1 MRLPIDD
8 ILPDLRAALRSAPNA
23 VLVAPPGSGKTTRVP
38 LALID
43 EPWLEGRRI
52 VMLEPR
58 RLAARMAAR
67 FMAQSLGE
75 KAGGQVGYRVRLES
89 AVSAATRV
97 EVVTE
102 GVLLRQL
109 QADPGLD
116 GVGAVI
122 FDEFHERSLDGDLSL
137 ALCRDIQA
145 GLRPDLRL
153 VLMSATLD
161 DDRIAALLDDAAV
174 LRGQGQVYPVT
185 RRHVARRAER
195 PLAQEIAALI
205 RQALREEP
213 VGDVLAFAT
222 GEAEIRRICTALTDA
237 GLPPGVT
244 LHPLYGALSPA
255 AQDAAIAAAPAGQR
269 KVVVATT
276 IAETSVT
283 IEGIRLVVDGGYK
296 RAPRFDPGSGMTRL
310 ETVRVSRAA
319 ADQRCGRAG
328 RLGPGL
334 CYRLWAAEEER
345 GLAAFDKPEILDAD
359 LAELALQLALWGTP
373 DPAALRWVDPP
384 PAAALA
390 QARALLMALGAL
402 DPAGHVTADGRAM
415 ARLPMH
421 PRLAHMVVRADA
433 RDQAT
438 AAALAALLSERDP
451 LGARHDAD
459 IRHRLEALAAGDRRL
474 APIAQAARQIRRLIG
489 AAEAPVAAQRAGPL
503 LALAYPDRLA
513 KARGGD
519 GRFVLAGG
527 GGASVAAEDP
537 LAAAPYLVAANL
549 GGGGQGD
556 QRIFL
561 AAPIDEADIERLF
574 ADRIVIEEHIAWDPR
589 QDMVRALRRRRLDA
603 LVLAQQPWPNPPV
616 EAVEAAMLEGVRALG
631 LDALAWT
638 PQARQLRARI
648 GFLRQHDPAGGWPD
662 ISDQAL
668 LAQLPQWLGPDLSGV
683 TKRAAVAAIDIA
695 AALPRLLD
703 WRQQQA
709 LEALAPPRV
718 AVPSGRMAM
727 VDYQPVGGPV
737 LAVKLQEMFGA
748 TASPRVLA
756 DRVALTLHLLS
767 PAGRPLA
774 TTQDLA
780 NFWRAVYPQVRAE
793 MRGRYPRHPWP
804 ENPLD
809 AQATH
814 RAKPR
819 GG

>member
-8 ILPDLRAALRSAPNA
+8 ILPALRATLRTAPNA
-23 VLVAPPGSGKTTRVP
+23 VLVAPPGSGKTTRVA
-38 LALID
+38 LALLD
-43 EPWLEGRRI
+43 EPWIMGRRI
-52 VMLEPR
+52 IMLEPR

-67 FMAQSLGE
+67 FMAQGLSE
-75 KAGGQVGYRVRLES
+75 KVGGQVGYRVRLDS

-109 QADPGLD
+109 QADPGLE
-116 GVGAVI
+116 GVGLVI

-153 VLMSATLD
+153 LLMSATLD
-161 DDRIAALLDDAAV
+161 DERMAGLLDDAAV
-174 LRGQGQVYPVT
+174 LRGQGQAHPVA
-185 RRHVARRAER
+185 RRHVARRTER
-195 PLAQEIAALI
+195 PLAQDIAALI

-213 VGDVLAFAT
+213 VGDVLAFAP
-222 GEAEIRRICTALTDA
+222 GEAEIRRICAALTEA
-237 GLPPGVT
+237 GLPPGVS

-255 AQDAAIAAAPAGQR
+255 EQDTAIAAAPAGQR
-269 KVVVATT
+269 KIVVATT
-276 IAETSVT
+276 IAETSLT
-283 IEGIRLVVDGGYK
+283 IEGIRVVIDGGYK

-334 CYRLWAAEEER
+334 CYRLWATEEER
-345 GLAAFDKPEILDAD
+345 GLAAFDRPEILDAD
-359 LAELALQLALWGTP
+359 LAELMLHLALWGTP
-373 DPAALRWVDPP
+373 DPTVLRWIDPP

-390 QARALLMALGAL
+390 QARALLLALGAV
-402 DPAGHVTADGRAM
+402 DAAGHVTADGRAM
-415 ARLPMH
+415 ARLPLH
-421 PRLAHMVVRADA
+421 PRLAHMVVSADA
-433 RDQAT
+433 ADRPT

-451 LGARHDAD
+451 LGARQDAD
-459 IRHRLEALAAGDRRL
+459 IRHRLEALAAGDRRF
-474 APIAQAARQIRRLIG
+474 ARIDQAARQIRRAIA
-489 AAEAPVAAQRAGPL
+489 AAEAPIVPHQAGPL

-513 KARGGD
+513 QARGGD
-519 GRFVLAGG
+519 GRFLLAGG
-527 GGASVAAEDP
+527 GGASMGSEDP
-537 LAAAPYLVAANL
+537 LATAPYVVAADL
-549 GGGGQGD
+549 GGGGQAE

-574 ADRIVIEEHIAWDPR
+574 ADRIISEDHIRWDPR
-589 QDMVRALRRRRLDA
+589 QNMVRALRRRRLDA
-603 LVLAQQPWPNPPV
+603 LVLAQQPLPNPP
-616 EAVEAAMLEGVRALG
+616 ADALRAAMLDGIRALG

-648 GFLRQHDPAGGWPD
+648 GFLRQHDPAGDWPD
-662 ISDQAL
+662 MTDQAL
-668 LAQLPQWLGPDLSGV
+668 LAHLPQWLGPDLTGV
-683 TKRAAVAAIDIA
+683 TKQAALAAIDIA
-695 AALPRLLD
+695 AALTRLLD
-703 WRQQQA
+703 WRQHQA
-709 LEALAPPRV
+709 LETLAPAKV
-718 AVPSGRMAM
+718 AIASGRMAG
-727 VDYQPVGGPV
+727 VDYEAVGGPV

-748 TASPRVLA
+748 TASPRILA
-756 DRVALTLHLLS
+756 DRVALTLQLLS

-780 NFWRAVYPQVRAE
+780 NFWRAVYPQVRSE

-809 AQATH
+809 AQATQ

-819 GG
+819 RG